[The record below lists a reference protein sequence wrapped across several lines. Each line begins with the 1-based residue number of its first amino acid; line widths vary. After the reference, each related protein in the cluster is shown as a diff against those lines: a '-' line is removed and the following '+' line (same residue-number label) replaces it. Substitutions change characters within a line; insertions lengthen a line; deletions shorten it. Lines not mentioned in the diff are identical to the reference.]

1 MLTGLMLDLS
11 GCSPPKFFCPRLEP
25 DSRYPTAHA
34 FCAFFF
40 DVFYDFSR
48 FSQLRM
54 SHLAGHGRC
63 SIMLFAMLW
72 FWVLKE
78 KKNSFLSCLMNSYY
92 H

>member
-11 GCSPPKFFCPRLEP
+11 GCSPPIFFARVS
-25 DSRYPTAHA
+25 SRNVSVPYAHA
-34 FCAFFF
+34 FYGFFF
-40 DVFYDFSR
+40 HVFYDLFT

-72 FWVLKE
+72 FCLKE
-78 KKNSFLSCLMNSYY
+78 KKLI
-92 H
+92 